1 MSKTINYVVD
11 LDERGEFRA
20 TLYDGDTEIGS
31 IDTEDAQWLIEN
43 YGVRHMRDLRG
54 LKEYYVALGV
64 MDAEDSLVI
73 SG

>member
-20 TLYDGDTEIGS
+20 TLYDGAEEIGR
-31 IDTEDAQWLIEN
+31 IYTEDAQWLIEN
-43 YGVRHMRDLRG
+43 YGVRHTRDLRG